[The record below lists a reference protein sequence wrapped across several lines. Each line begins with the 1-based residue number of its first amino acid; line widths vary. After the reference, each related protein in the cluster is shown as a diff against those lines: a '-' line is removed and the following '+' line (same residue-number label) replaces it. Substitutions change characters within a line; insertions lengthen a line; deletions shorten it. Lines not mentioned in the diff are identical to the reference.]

1 MNSPAS
7 TSSGRRALAAIATIV
22 AVTSFVIGTTEVSA
36 DPPPAAAGNTS
47 HGFLVDRG
55 VVTTIDHP
63 KATTIPAA
71 PDEQAG
77 TATTGINDHGQVVGA
92 YQGRDRVI
100 RHFVRD
106 RKGRF
111 TSSRIPRAVAM
122 PTSTSTSTTV
132 ATSSGSTT
140 TTREPRPPPS
150 CVPGKDGSS
159 IIQVPGAQLTG
170 RVEDQR
176 PATGRGP
183 LRRCR
188 HPARPGRP
196 HAAGRGSRFRLAR
209 RRLQDR

>member
-22 AVTSFVIGTTEVSA
+22 AVTLFVIGTTEVSA

-92 YQGRDRVI
+92 YQGRDRLI

-106 RKGRF
+106 HKGRFTKLEDPPGGSDADEYVDINNRGDIVGFYNDDQGATTTAFLRTRKGRF
-111 TSSRIPRAVAM
+111 V
-122 PTSTSTSTTV
+122 
-132 ATSSGSTT
+132 
-140 TTREPRPPPS
+140 
-150 CVPGKDGSS
+150 DL
-159 IIQVPGAQLTG
+159 QVPGAQLTG
-170 RVEDQR
+170 ALKIND
-176 PATGRGP
+176 
-183 LRRCR
+183 RRQVVGLYVDADTQ
-188 HPARPGRP
+188 PRPGRP
-196 HAAGRGSRFRLAR
+196 HAAGRGPRFRLAR
-209 RRLQDR
+209 RRVQDR